1 MSLPEIH
8 LATDGDLNYA
18 LFKHSDIVSNH
29 VRAGGYETELQD
41 LSSELLD
48 GHTDG
53 IVLDV
58 GANLGSYVVP
68 LAKRHQHLQFEAFEP
83 QRIIYYQLCSNIFLN
98 RLSNVYAHQAGV
110 SNEQRVTSYVLP
122 NYAEETNIGAFS
134 IDFDTR
140 ARDYEV
146 KSQGFTERMTI
157 IPLDVMQYEKVRLI
171 KIDVE
176 GHELAVLHGA
186 EHTLRENNYP
196 PIIFESWTWKFPEKR
211 KAVFDHLE
219 GLGYHITE
227 VGQNNLAVHKGEAK

>member
-29 VRAGGYETELQD
+29 VRTGGYESELQTV
-41 LSSELLD
+41 SAELLA

-53 IVLDV
+53 IVLDI

-68 LAKRHQHLQFEAFEP
+68 LAKALPHLQFEAFEP
-83 QRIIYYQLCSNIFLN
+83 QRIVYYQLCTNIFLN
-98 RLSNVYAHQAGV
+98 RLSNVYAHNAGLSSAQAV
-110 SNEQRVTSYVLP
+110 QTYVLP

-134 IDFDTR
+134 IDFETR
-140 ARDYEV
+140 AKDYEV
-146 KSQGFTERMTI
+146 KSQGDTERMI
-157 IPLDVMQYEKVRLI
+157 ITTLDTMQYENVRLI

-176 GHELAVLHGA
+176 GHELSVLHGA

-196 PIIFESWTWKFPEKR
+196 PIIFEAWTWKFPEKR

-219 GLGYHITE
+219 GLGYSITE
-227 VGQNNLAVHKGEAK
+227 MGQNNVAVKNG

>member
-29 VRAGGYETELQD
+29 VRAGGYETELQHE
-41 LSSELLD
+41 SIKLLA
-48 GHTDG
+48 GYTDG

-68 LAKRHQHLQFEAFEP
+68 LAKQHPHLQFEAFEA
-83 QRIIYYQLCSNIFLN
+83 QRIVYYQLCANTFLN
-98 RLSNVYAHQAGV
+98 RLSNVYAHNVGL

-140 ARDYEV
+140 LKDYEV
-146 KSQGFTERMTI
+146 KSEGVTERMII
-157 IPLDVMQYEKVRLI
+157 IPLDSMQYEKVRLI

-176 GHELAVLHGA
+176 GHELQVLQGA
-186 EHTLRENNYP
+186 EHTLRENDYP
-196 PIIFESWTWKFPEKR
+196 PIIFEAWTWKFPEKR

-219 GLGYHITE
+219 SLGYAITE
-227 VGQNNLAVHKGEAK
+227 LGQNNLAQRKK

>member
-18 LFKHSDIVSNH
+18 LFKHNDIVSNA
-29 VRAGGYETELQD
+29 VRDGGYEKELQE
-41 LSSELLD
+41 LSSKLLAP
-48 GHTDG
+48 HTDG
-53 IVLDV
+53 IVLDI

-68 LAKRHQHLQFEAFEP
+68 LAKQHPHLQFEAFEA
-83 QRIIYYQLCSNIFLN
+83 QRIIYYQLCANTFLN
-98 RLSNVYAHQAGV
+98 RLSNVYAHNVGL
-110 SNEQRVTSYVLP
+110 SNERRISNYVLP

-140 ARDYEV
+140 AKDYEV
-146 KSQGFTERMTI
+146 RSEGVTERMII
-157 IPLDVMQYEKVRLI
+157 IPVDAMQYENVRLI

-176 GHELAVLHGA
+176 GHELQVLHGA

-211 KAVFDHLE
+211 QAVFNHLE
-219 GLGYHITE
+219 SLGYEITE
-227 VGQNNLAVHKGEAK
+227 IGQNNLAQYKK

>member
-18 LFKHSDIVSNH
+18 LFKHSDVVSNH
-29 VRAGGYETELQD
+29 VRTGGYEKELQT
-41 LSSELLD
+41 LSDELLV

-53 IVLDV
+53 IVLDI
-58 GANLGSYVVP
+58 GANLGSYVIP
-68 LAKRHQHLQFEAFEP
+68 LAKRNPHLQFEAFEP
-83 QRIIYYQLCSNIFLN
+83 QRIVYYQLCANTFLN
-98 RLSNVYAHQAGV
+98 RLSNVYTHNAGV

-140 ARDYEV
+140 LKGYEV
-146 KSQGFTERMTI
+146 KSEGVTERMQI
-157 IPLDVMQYEKVRLI
+157 IPLDLMQYEKVRLI

-176 GHELAVLHGA
+176 GHELQVLQGA

-196 PIIFESWTWKFPEKR
+196 PIIFEAWTWKFPEKR
-211 KAVFDHLE
+211 QAVFDHLE
-219 GLGYHITE
+219 SLGYEITQI
-227 VGQNNLAVHKGEAK
+227 GQNNLAQRKK

>member
-18 LFKHSDIVSNH
+18 LFKHSDVVSNH
-29 VRAGGYETELQD
+29 VRAGGYETELQTI
-41 LSSELLD
+41 SNELLV

-68 LAKRHQHLQFEAFEP
+68 LAKRNTHLQFECFEP
-83 QRIIYYQLCSNIFLN
+83 QRIVYYQLCANTFLN
-98 RLSNVYAHQAGV
+98 RLSNVYTHNVGV
-110 SNEQRVTSYVLP
+110 SNEQRITSYVLP

-140 ARDYEV
+140 LKDYEV
-146 KSQGFTERMTI
+146 KSEGVTERMII
-157 IPLDVMQYEKVRLI
+157 IPLDSMQYEKVRLI

-176 GHELAVLHGA
+176 GHELQVLQGA

-196 PIIFESWTWKFPEKR
+196 PIIFEAWTWKFPEKR
-211 KAVFDHLE
+211 QAVFDHLE
-219 GLGYHITE
+219 SLGYEITQI
-227 VGQNNLAVHKGEAK
+227 GQNNLAQRKK

>member
-18 LFKHSDIVSNH
+18 LFKHYVIVSNG
-29 VRAGGYETELQD
+29 VRTGGYETELQE
-41 LSSELLD
+41 LSNNLL
-48 GHTDG
+48 GKHTDG

-68 LAKRHQHLQFEAFEP
+68 LAKRNPHLQFEVFEP
-83 QRIIYYQLCSNIFLN
+83 QRIIYYQLCANIFLN
-98 RLSNVYAHQAGV
+98 RLSNVHAHQFGI
-110 SNEQRVTSYVLP
+110 SNTQMVQSYVLP

-140 ARDYEV
+140 ANNYEV
-146 KSQGFTERMTI
+146 KSEGFTERMRI
-157 IPLDVMQYEKVRLI
+157 IPLDMMQYEKVRLI

-176 GHELAVLHGA
+176 GHELSVLLGA

-196 PIIFESWTWKFPEKR
+196 PIIFEAWTWKFPEKR
-211 KAVFDHLE
+211 KALFDHLE
-219 GLGYHITE
+219 GLGYTITE
-227 VGQNNLAVHKGEAK
+227 MGQNNLAVKS

>member
-41 LSSELLD
+41 ESSKLLV

-53 IVLDV
+53 IVLDI

-68 LAKRHQHLQFEAFEP
+68 LAKRNPHLQFEAFEA
-83 QRIIYYQLCSNIFLN
+83 QRIVYYQLCANTFLN
-98 RLSNVYAHQAGV
+98 RLSNVYAHNVGL
-110 SNEQRVTSYVLP
+110 SNEQRITSYQLP

-140 ARDYEV
+140 AKDYEV
-146 KSQGFTERMTI
+146 KSEGVTERMQI
-157 IPLDVMQYEKVRLI
+157 IPLDLMQYEKVRLI

-176 GHELAVLHGA
+176 GHELQVLQGA
-186 EHTLRENNYP
+186 EHTLRENDYP

-219 GLGYHITE
+219 SLGYEITE
-227 VGQNNLAVHKGEAK
+227 LGQNNLAQRKK